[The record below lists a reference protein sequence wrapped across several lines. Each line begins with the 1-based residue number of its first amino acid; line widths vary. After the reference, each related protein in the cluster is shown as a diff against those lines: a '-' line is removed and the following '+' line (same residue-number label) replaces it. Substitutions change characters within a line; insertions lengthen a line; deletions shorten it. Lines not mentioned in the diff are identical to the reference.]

1 MFLPSPPPMHS
12 SANNDT
18 GLIFKIQLGELT
30 KPQSGDLV
38 KLPRAANFLRRHA
51 LQSYGEGWVGVI
63 MKTPIVNALANMC
76 LAHDVRRIL
85 LLF

>member
-1 MFLPSPPPMHS
+1 MLSLMFLPSPPPMHS

-38 KLPRAANFLRRHA
+38 KLPRAANFLRHDTH
-51 LQSYGEGWVGVI
+51 YKVMVKGGGWE
-63 MKTPIVNALANMC
+63 
-76 LAHDVRRIL
+76 
-85 LLF
+85 